1 MKTKIDK
8 FYKTF
13 QKMFEGLNE
22 KYDEV
27 KSALDNKTSVDL
39 FKRLNLWVNNLN
51 KNELMLNK
59 TKLLGK
65 LKTKGWIC

>member
-39 FKRLNLWVNNLN
+39 FKRLNL
-51 KNELMLNK
+51 
-59 TKLLGK
+59 
-65 LKTKGWIC
+65 